1 MAEMVFNPF
10 CHPFPASLKR
20 RQEMNTKGKN
30 PVEESKMKVTTP
42 KLIRWAGL
50 SAMVAGIIFTAIQP
64 THPPFNTST
73 FIIITALKTSISIFG
88 LLGIT
93 GLYARQV
100 EETGW
105 LGLAGYLLLTIYYA
119 VQMCISFIEPIVL
132 PLLTTIAPA
141 FVESAL
147 QLSGGTGVP
156 TNLGGITTV
165 YSLVSILYVLG
176 SLLFG
181 SAMFRARILPRGAAA
196 LLAVS
201 GPLAGTMFKLLP
213 YQLVQ
218 LTSIPIGA
226 AMVWLGYALFSERQ
240 EKPSESLLDQ
250 GIVSQKPSTLA

>member
-1 MAEMVFNPF
+1 V
-10 CHPFPASLKR
+10 STSDTYLIGS
-20 RQEMNTKGKN
+20 KG
-30 PVEESKMKVTTP
+30 EKMKVTTP

-64 THPPFNTST
+64 THSSINTSA
-73 FIIITALKTSISIFG
+73 FIIITSFKTSISIFG

-105 LGLAGYLLLTIYYA
+105 QGLVGYLLLTIFYA
-119 VQMCISFIEPIVL
+119 VQMCISFIEPTVL
-132 PLLTTIAPA
+132 PLLTTTAPT
-141 FVESAL
+141 FVESVL
-147 QLSGGTGVP
+147 QLSSGTGVP
-156 TNLGGITTV
+156 TNLGSLTNV

-181 SAMFRARILPRGAAA
+181 IATFRARILPRGAAV
-196 LLAVS
+196 LLAIS
-201 GPLAGTMFKLLP
+201 GPLAGTMFTLLP

-218 LTSIPIGA
+218 LTSIPIGF
-226 AMVWLGYALFSERQ
+226 AMVWLGYAIFSERR

-250 GIVSQKPSTLA
+250 QIITQEPSKAA